1 MNDPEIRTRLHAHF
15 DKQGAPWVDE
25 ITLGKRRVDMVAL
38 VDGVLTGIEIKSGA
52 DDLERLKGQL
62 KAYRSRFRQ
71 LIVVIEEAHLES
83 VVAAIP
89 RWCGIWIAEEAP
101 GGVYLKT
108 RGRGCRKP
116 QPNRRGKVLMLARV
130 LRTEELCAVLGLG
143 LGLANDDGLKRE
155 ALAVRLVAERSVE
168 EVEVTVLR
176 VLRERKVAEGKF
188 HLASS

>member
-1 MNDPEIRTRLHAHF
+1 MNDPEIRTRLHTHF

-130 LRTEELCAVLGLG
+130 LRKEELCAVLGLG
-143 LGLANDDGLKRE
+143 LAGDGGLKRE
-155 ALAVRLVAERSVE
+155 ALAVRLVEALPVE
-168 EVEVTVLR
+168 GVEAVVLEA
-176 VLRERKVAEGKF
+176 LRQRKLAAGNG
-188 HLASS
+188 HLASV